1 MTSFDLQMLTLK
13 LVKLNGVITRPPQD
27 VDVLAVLVLGRL
39 NDPVFVPVQVLVLVK
54 VDVLGRPRPSLSWL
68 NQVGS

>member
-27 VDVLAVLVLGRL
+27 ANVSP
-39 NDPVFVPVQVLVLVK
+39 NDPVLVSDVP
-54 VDVLGRPRPSLSWL
+54 GRL
-68 NQVGS
+68 